1 MFWSVLK
8 KQKFYYCKAELCPQ
22 STDKLS
28 KKKPRAFTK
37 FRQIKAKHKNQNS
50 NSREILDSNHDKLL
64 LQNGIQSRRK
74 TKQKTWRVFQLVPKH
89 ESGVWLLHIKKSE
102 RKMKTMI
109 LSLNLLLFF
118 FKKRVNMIDL
128 LTAGPSK
135 VNRDSIVKGFS
146 LSRYNKQ
153 LTFFNFKHPEISFQG
168 TKRALI
174 NV

>member
-1 MFWSVLK
+1 
-8 KQKFYYCKAELCPQ
+8 
-22 STDKLS
+22 
-28 KKKPRAFTK
+28 
-37 FRQIKAKHKNQNS
+37 
-50 NSREILDSNHDKLL
+50 
-64 LQNGIQSRRK
+64 
-74 TKQKTWRVFQLVPKH
+74 
-89 ESGVWLLHIKKSE
+89 
-102 RKMKTMI
+102 MKTMI

-135 VNRDSIVKGFS
+135 VNKDSIVKGFS

-153 LTFFNFKHPEISFQG
+153 LTFFNFKHPGISFQG